1 MGEGKGSGC
10 KYEKKKK
17 LMVSFFLPTPSPCFF
32 FFKAYLHNFMNHF
45 LISDGFSL
53 ACSRFPLPFLPIMK
67 VSPACRLGSWLWR
80 NWPSR

>member
-17 LMVSFFLPTPSPCFF
+17 AYGFLFPSHPLTLLFFL
-32 FFKAYLHNFMNHF
+32 KAYLHNFMNHF